1 MFQRHKTPQASVI
14 AGMKLSNIV
23 ALTLGAA
30 FVAAPLYAGAAQEGG
45 TICGR
50 VNAPS
55 TYILQLEQAPT
66 HDNVITARS
75 QSEVVQ
81 ASVNVDGTYCFNNLH
96 GDVHTIVAFE
106 DAFPTLRATVT
117 PIPGQTLIVDL
128 TGLTVDL

>member
-1 MFQRHKTPQASVI
+1 
-14 AGMKLSNIV
+14 MKLSNIV
-23 ALTLGAA
+23 AMALGVT
-30 FVAAPLYAGAAQEGG
+30 FIAAPIYAGAAQEGG

-50 VNAPS
+50 VNAPVS
-55 TYILQLEQAPT
+55 YILRLEQSPT

-75 QSEVVQ
+75 QSEDVQ
-81 ASVNVDGTYCFNNLH
+81 ARVNIDGTYCFTNLH
-96 GDVHTIVAFE
+96 EDVHTITAFE

>member
-1 MFQRHKTPQASVI
+1 
-14 AGMKLSNIV
+14 MKLSKLV
-23 ALTLGAA
+23 AMTLGAA

-55 TYILQLEQAPT
+55 TLILQLQQSPT

-75 QSEVVQ
+75 ESEVVQ
-81 ASVNVDGTYCFNNLH
+81 AHVNVDGSYCFNSLH
-96 GDVHTIVAFE
+96 NDVHTIVAFE

-117 PIPGQTLIVDL
+117 PVPGQTLIVDL

>member
-1 MFQRHKTPQASVI
+1 M
-14 AGMKLSNIV
+14 
-23 ALTLGAA
+23 

-45 TICGR
+45 AICGR

-55 TYILQLEQAPT
+55 TYIFQLEQSPT

-81 ASVNVDGTYCFNNLH
+81 AYVNVDGRYCFKNLH
-96 GDVHTIVAFE
+96 NDVHTIVAFE

-117 PIPGQTLIVDL
+117 PVPGQTLFVDL